1 MRLKAIICQVFTR
14 EMEDIIARS
23 KHTIDLEVI
32 PMGLHSRGA
41 QMHTY
46 LQERIDSVDEAG
58 YDAIL
63 LGYALCGRGTEGL
76 QAGKTPL
83 VLPRAHDCIGVL
95 MGGHRTFNAYF
106 QQHPGTYFRTPGWVE
121 FQTGTELEP
130 PFAAERPRL
139 GERSTLQELVSVYG
153 EEDGKFLFDQFNAF
167 RKHYS
172 GLTYISLPVA
182 SDEASRSRA
191 RAEAAKEGWKF
202 EEVKGT
208 LSTLEH
214 LVNGDWSGGDVLLVP
229 PGAMI
234 RAKMGDAILDAVTDA
249 ITEAE

>member
-14 EMEDIIARS
+14 EMEDILARS

-41 QMHTY
+41 EMHTF
-46 LQERIDSVDEAG
+46 LQERIDAVDESG

-95 MGGHRTFNAYF
+95 MGGHRTFTTYF
-106 QQHPGTYFRTPGWVE
+106 QQHPATYFRTPGWVE
-121 FQTGTELEP
+121 FQDPGTDLEP
-130 PFAAERPRL
+130 PFAEQKPHVS
-139 GERSTLQELVSVYG
+139 ERSTLQELVSAYG
-153 EEDGKFLFDQFNAF
+153 DEDGKFLFEQFNSF
-167 RKHYS
+167 RKHYT

-182 SDEASRSRA
+182 SDVASRSRA

-202 EEVKGT
+202 EEVKGS
-208 LSTLEH
+208 LSSLEH
-214 LVNGDWSGGDVLLVP
+214 LVNGDWNGGDVLLVP
-229 PGAMI
+229 PGATI
-234 RAKMGDAILDAVTDA
+234 SAKMGDAILDA
-249 ITEAE
+249 E

>member
-1 MRLKAIICQVFTR
+1 MMRFKAIICQVFTR
-14 EMEDIIARS
+14 EIEDIIARS

-41 QMHTY
+41 KMHTY
-46 LQERIDSVDEAG
+46 LQERVDAVDELG

-95 MGGHRTFNAYF
+95 MGGNRTFTAYF
-106 QQHPGTYFRTPGWVE
+106 QEHPATYFRTPGWVE
-121 FQTGTELEP
+121 FQAGTDLEP
-130 PFAAERPRL
+130 PFAADRPRW
-139 GERSTLQELVSVYG
+139 GERSTMQELVAVYG
-153 EEDGKFLFDQFNAF
+153 EEDGKFLFEQFNAF
-167 RKHYS
+167 RKHYN

-182 SDEASRSRA
+182 SDDASRSRA
-191 RAEAAKEGWKF
+191 SEEASKEGWEF

-208 LSTLEH
+208 LSILER
-214 LVNGDWSGGDVLLVP
+214 LVNGDWIDGDVLLVP
-229 PGAMI
+229 PGATI
-234 RAKMGDAILDAVTDA
+234 HARTGDAILDA
-249 ITEAE
+249 E